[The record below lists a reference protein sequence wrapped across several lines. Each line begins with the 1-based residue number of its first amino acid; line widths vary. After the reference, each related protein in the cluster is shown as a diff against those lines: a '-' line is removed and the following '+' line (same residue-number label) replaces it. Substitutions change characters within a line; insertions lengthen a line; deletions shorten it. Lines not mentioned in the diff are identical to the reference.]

1 MEGLLQNDML
11 NKHPMRYNI
20 PIMQSSKTS
29 VLIATTLGAFLTPFM
44 GSAMNVAVPFI
55 GQEFGMN
62 ATTLPWINN
71 SFLIASLTFLL
82 PFGRLADIYGRKK
95 IFTWGIAAF
104 TVFTFLCA
112 LANSTEMFLAFRAL
126 QGISGAMIFGTS
138 VALVTSAYPPKE
150 RGRVLGI
157 NVASIYFALSIGPV
171 AGGILVNRFGWE
183 SIFIATLPLCFIVLA
198 LIVWKL
204 RGEWSPAQGE
214 SFDTTGAV
222 IYGITI
228 IAIMC
233 GLSLLPELWGA
244 GLIAAGVL
252 ALAGFIRYEIRARS
266 PLLDISLFR
275 RNIPFAFSSLAALI
289 NYAATFAVAFLLSLY
304 LINIKGYT
312 PDISGYIL
320 VTQPVFQAIFAPIA
334 GRLSDRIEPRIIAS
348 IGMAVCVVGL
358 VLFTLISE
366 TTSLWMIIGGQ
377 AILGFGF
384 GLFSSPNTNAIMSA
398 VETKLYGVAAST
410 VATMRQ
416 VGMTLSMA
424 IVTVLFAVYIGSTQ
438 MTSENPDGFM
448 QSFKVAFIIFACLC
462 FIGIFASL
470 ARGKTR
476 RG

>member
-1 MEGLLQNDML
+1 
-11 NKHPMRYNI
+11 MRYNI

-55 GQEFGMN
+55 GQDFGMN

-95 IFTWGIAAF
+95 IFTWGIVAF

-112 LANSTEMFLAFRAL
+112 LANSAEMFFAFRAL

-138 VALVTSAYPPKE
+138 VALVTSAYPPQE

-157 NVASIYFALSIGPV
+157 NVASIYTGLSVGPV
-171 AGGILVNRFGWE
+171 IGGVLVNHFGWE
-183 SIFIATLPLCFIVLA
+183 SVFIATLPLCLFVLA
-198 LIVWKL
+198 LIIWKL
-204 RGEWSPAQGE
+204 RGEWAPARGE
-214 SFDTTGAV
+214 GFDRGGAV

-233 GLSLLPELWGA
+233 GLSLLPQWWGFVLIVA
-244 GLIAAGVL
+244 GAL
-252 ALAGFIRYEIRARS
+252 ALAVFIWYEIRARS
-266 PLLDISLFR
+266 PLLEINLFR

-289 NYAATFAVAFLLSLY
+289 NYAATFAIAFLLSLY
-304 LINIKGYT
+304 LINIKGYAA
-312 PDISGYIL
+312 DYAGYIL

-334 GRLSDRIEPRIIAS
+334 GRLSDRIEPRLLAS
-348 IGMAVCVVGL
+348 AGMAITVVGL
-358 VLFTLISE
+358 TLFVFITK

-377 AILGFGF
+377 ALLGFGF

-398 VETKLYGVAAST
+398 VENKLYGVAAST

-416 VGMTLSMA
+416 TGMTLSMS
-424 IVTVLFAVYIGSTQ
+424 IVNVLFAVYIGSEQITL
-438 MTSENPDGFM
+438 ENHDAFM
-448 QSFKVAFIIFACLC
+448 QSFKVAFIIFAALC
-462 FIGIFASL
+462 FAGVFASM
-470 ARGKTR
+470 ARGNTR

>member
-1 MEGLLQNDML
+1 MPCPYIVM
-11 NKHPMRYNI
+11 HHRRSMRYNI

-44 GSAMNVAVPFI
+44 GSAMNVAVPAI
-55 GQEFGMN
+55 GEQFGMN
-62 ATTLPWINN
+62 ATTLPWIAN

-104 TVFTFLCA
+104 TVLTFLSA
-112 LANSTEMFLAFRAL
+112 LSNSTEMFLAFRAL

-198 LIVWKL
+198 LILWKL

-252 ALAGFIRYEIRARS
+252 ALAGFIRYETRSRS

-275 RNIPFAFSSLAALI
+275 HNIPFAFSSLAALI

-304 LINIKGYT
+304 LINVKGYT
-312 PDISGYIL
+312 PDIAGYIL
-320 VTQPVFQAIFAPIA
+320 VTQPVLQAIFAPIA
-334 GRLSDRIEPRIIAS
+334 GRLSDRIEPRLIAS

>member
-1 MEGLLQNDML
+1 
-11 NKHPMRYNI
+11 
-20 PIMQSSKTS
+20 MQSSKTS

-44 GSAMNVAVPFI
+44 GSAMNVAVPAI
-55 GQEFGMN
+55 GEQFGMN
-62 ATTLPWINN
+62 ATTLPWIAN

-95 IFTWGIAAF
+95 IFTWGIVAF

-112 LANSTEMFLAFRAL
+112 LSNSTGMFFAFRAL

-157 NVASIYFALSIGPV
+157 NVASIYIALSVGPV
-171 AGGILVNRFGWE
+171 IGGVLVNHFGWQ
-183 SIFIATLPLCFIVLA
+183 SILIATLPLCLVVLA
-198 LIVWKL
+198 LIIWKL

-252 ALAGFIRYEIRARS
+252 SLAGFIRYETRSRS

-304 LINIKGYT
+304 LINVKGYT
-312 PDISGYIL
+312 PDIAGYIL

-348 IGMAVCVVGL
+348 IGMTVCVVGL

-384 GLFSSPNTNAIMSA
+384 GLFSSPNTNALMSA
-398 VETKLYGVAAST
+398 VET
-410 VATMRQ
+410 
-416 VGMTLSMA
+416 
-424 IVTVLFAVYIGSTQ
+424 
-438 MTSENPDGFM
+438 
-448 QSFKVAFIIFACLC
+448 
-462 FIGIFASL
+462 
-470 ARGKTR
+470 
-476 RG
+476 